1 MSLAFFALTLSNSVS
16 RSLIGSVCFFTH
28 FLRAQGFT
36 RPQKPSFAGVVDGE
50 AVVCCA
56 VEGGALWGVPL
67 VCASCASA
75 GIPIAD
81 ASKNTASWLGNG
93 VKIADLLF
101 MGSDYL
107 AICISRILK
116 TRELSSAVGSPIEI
130 ATAVPKQY
138 ARQD

>member
-36 RPQKPSFAGVVDGE
+36 RPQKPSLAGVVDGV

-56 VEGGALWGVPL
+56 VEGGALCGVAL
-67 VCASCASA
+67 FCASWASA

-81 ASKNTASWLGNG
+81 ASKSTANWPGNG
-93 VKIADLLF
+93 VMIAVLIFMDL
-101 MGSDYL
+101 DYL
-107 AICISRILK
+107 AMHIFRKPS
-116 TRELSSAVGSPIEI
+116 EFAS
-130 ATAVPKQY
+130 
-138 ARQD
+138 

>member
-36 RPQKPSFAGVVDGE
+36 RPQKPSFPGVIDGE

-56 VEGGALWGVPL
+56 VEGGVVWGVAV
-67 VCASCASA
+67 VCASWASA

-81 ASKNTASWLGNG
+81 ASKSTASWLGNG
-93 VKIADLLF
+93 GIIADLIF
-101 MGSDYL
+101 MDLDYL
-107 AICISRILK
+107 AMHISQNLNDLRV
-116 TRELSSAVGSPIEI
+116 ELYCPLA
-130 ATAVPKQY
+130 
-138 ARQD
+138 